1 MKLKYY
7 LRGLGIGIICT
18 AIIMGIALSGN
29 KKETL
34 TDAEIIERAKL
45 LGMVMEEGTK
55 ESSEQEPEDK
65 QKEPEQKSLESPEP
79 KDNQTEGNNSGEDTP
94 SENDDTK
101 KASETDKPED
111 ESSSQGTESKE
122 DPKKDED
129 AAKETS
135 SNPEAGQS
143 SQQEASQ
150 DVVEIRI
157 EEGDYSDLISRKL
170 FQAGLITDASAFD
183 NYLTKNG
190 LDESLRI
197 GVHKIP
203 KGSTQEEIVEILQ
216 K

>member
-45 LGMVMEEGTK
+45 LGMVMEE
-55 ESSEQEPEDK
+55 DK

-101 KASETDKPED
+101 KDSETDKPED

-122 DPKKDED
+122 DPQKDED

-143 SQQEASQ
+143 SQQEISQ

-203 KGSTQEEIVEILQ
+203 KGATQEEIVEILQ

>member
-45 LGMVMEEGTK
+45 LGMVMEEGAK

-101 KASETDKPED
+101 KDSETDKPED

-122 DPKKDED
+122 DPQKDED

-143 SQQEASQ
+143 SQQEISQ

-190 LDESLRI
+190 LEESLRI

-203 KGSTQEEIVEILQ
+203 KGATQEEIVEILQ

>member
-7 LRGLGIGIICT
+7 LRGLGVGIIFT

-34 TDAEIIERAKL
+34 TDEEIIERAKL
-45 LGMVMEEGTK
+45 LGMEMEESTK
-55 ESSEQEPEDK
+55 ESSEQDPVDN

-79 KDNQTEGNNSGEDTP
+79 KDNKAEGNNSGEEEPADR
-94 SENDDTK
+94 DDTK
-101 KASETDKPED
+101 KESEKDEPEKD
-111 ESSSQGTESKE
+111 SSSPNTDSEEGQQKE
-122 DPKKDED
+122 ED

-135 SNPEAGQS
+135 SNPESGQT
-143 SQQEASQ
+143 SQQGVTH
-150 DVVEIRI
+150 DDVEIRI
-157 EEGDYSDLISRKL
+157 EEGDYSDLSSRKL

>member
-101 KASETDKPED
+101 KDSETDKPED

-122 DPKKDED
+122 DPQKDED

-143 SQQEASQ
+143 SQQEISQ

>member
-55 ESSEQEPEDK
+55 ESSEQDPVDK
-65 QKEPEQKSLESPEP
+65 QKEPEQKNLNSPEP
-79 KDNQTEGNNSGEDTP
+79 NDNQAEDNNSGEDTP
-94 SENDDTK
+94 SESDDTEK
-101 KASETDKPED
+101 DSKED
-111 ESSSQGTESKE
+111 EPGEESSSQSTDSKE
-122 DPKKDED
+122 EQQKDEN

-143 SQQEASQ
+143 SLQGATE

-203 KGSTQEEIVEILQ
+203 KGSSQEEIVEILQ

>member
-122 DPKKDED
+122 DPQKDED

-170 FQAGLITDASAFD
+170 FQDGLITDASAFD

>member
-101 KASETDKPED
+101 KDSETDKPED

>member
-7 LRGLGIGIICT
+7 LRGLGVGIIFT
-18 AIIMGIALSGN
+18 AIIMGIAFSGN

-45 LGMVMEEGTK
+45 LGMEMKEDTK
-55 ESSEQEPEDK
+55 ESSEQEPVDK

-79 KDNQTEGNNSGEDTP
+79 KDNKAEDNISGEDTP
-94 SENDDTK
+94 SESDDAQND
-101 KASETDKPED
+101 SEED
-111 ESSSQGTESKE
+111 EPEKDSSSESADSKE
-122 DPKKDED
+122 DENTT
-129 AAKETS
+129 KETS
-135 SNPEAGQS
+135 SNPESGQS
-143 SQQEASQ
+143 SQQEETQ

-170 FQAGLITDASAFD
+170 FQAGLISDASAFD

>member
-122 DPKKDED
+122 DPQKDED

>member
-101 KASETDKPED
+101 KDSETDKPED

-122 DPKKDED
+122 DPQKDED
-129 AAKETS
+129 AAKLDNLLNRKYPRMLWRLELKR
-135 SNPEAGQS
+135 A
-143 SQQEASQ
+143 
-150 DVVEIRI
+150 II
-157 EEGDYSDLISRKL
+157 LI
-170 FQAGLITDASAFD
+170 
-183 NYLTKNG
+183 
-190 LDESLRI
+190 
-197 GVHKIP
+197 
-203 KGSTQEEIVEILQ
+203 
-216 K
+216 